1 MPEYFDSKSSKPSKT
16 KKTRYA
22 GGGKF
27 EGVPEEMLR
36 KGRKGIRHVK
46 KKYGKTAKSGPRTGK
61 AVSGAKRS
69 SGGWASGG
77 SIETYSSQ
85 VQRKYGG
92 GSVTRKQGGGGMK
105 YSNEDLQ
112 SQGIDPS
119 MYRKAQ
125 RKLMKQKR
133 QNILSGKSV
142 RTRPP
147 KRITSKKGPKGG

>member
-1 MPEYFDSKSSKPSKT
+1 MPLRKGSSKKAISGNISTLRREGYPQKQAIAIAHSKAGKSKSKLKTGGNIMPEYFDSKSSKPKKT

-22 GGGKF
+22 G
-27 EGVPEEMLR
+27 
-36 KGRKGIRHVK
+36 
-46 KKYGKTAKSGPRTGK
+46 
-61 AVSGAKRS
+61 
-69 SGGWASGG
+69 GG

-92 GSVTRKQGGGGMK
+92 GSVTRKQAGGS
-105 YSNEDLQ
+105 YSDEHLQ
-112 SQGIDPS
+112 SQGVDPA
-119 MYRKAQ
+119 MYRKAN

-142 RTRPP
+142 RTRQP

>member
-1 MPEYFDSKSSKPSKT
+1 MPEYFDSKSSKPKKT

-22 GGGKF
+22 G
-27 EGVPEEMLR
+27 
-36 KGRKGIRHVK
+36 
-46 KKYGKTAKSGPRTGK
+46 
-61 AVSGAKRS
+61 
-69 SGGWASGG
+69 GG